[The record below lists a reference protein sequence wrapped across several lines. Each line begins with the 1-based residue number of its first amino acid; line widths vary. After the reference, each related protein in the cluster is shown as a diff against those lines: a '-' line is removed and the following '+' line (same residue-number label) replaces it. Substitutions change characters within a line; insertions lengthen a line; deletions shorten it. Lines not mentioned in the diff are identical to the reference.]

1 LTKSVF
7 CQNLPSVRS
16 EKQQNHPRRTILI
29 QQLPPQPTATPGAS
43 DSPSA
48 DDQSTSSVILAL
60 IKGGNWA
67 AGQKLPSQRQLAQR
81 LGVSRPTVREALVA
95 LETMGHVRILPGKGI
110 YLAGPSPETPAAGDC
125 QAQQP
130 ARLVQMYQF
139 RYVVEP
145 AVAGLVAKNA
155 TAAQIEDLKHLVD
168 RMRDTL
174 QDFDPPLLARLNCAF
189 HQQLVEAAN
198 NPFFTQSLAPSL
210 TLMMEHQQPASVAP
224 EAVVA
229 EHETLL
235 AALMAR
241 STVKARRAMRRHIEA
256 SAARV
261 HITVNLAE

>member
-1 LTKSVF
+1 MAQEIAT
-7 CQNLPSVRS
+7 PST
-16 EKQQNHPRRTILI
+16 PG
-29 QQLPPQPTATPGAS
+29 PTAPNRQTPPA
-43 DSPSA
+43 
-48 DDQSTSSVILAL
+48 QSTIDAL
-60 IKGGNWA
+60 IALLASGSWSP
-67 AGQKLPSQRQLAQR
+67 GQQLPSQRQLAER

-95 LETMGHVRILPGKGI
+95 LETMKLVSIRPGRGI
-110 YLAGPSPETPAAGDC
+110 FLLRRTTEETAPNDCEAVWTSPPQPPS
-125 QAQQP
+125 
-130 ARLVQMYQF
+130 RLVQMYQF

-155 TAAQIEDLKHLVD
+155 TAAQIEDLKHLVE

-174 QDFDPPLLARLNCAF
+174 QDFDPSLLARLNCAF

-210 TLMMEHQQPASVAP
+210 TLMMEHQQPAPADP
-224 EAVVA
+224 EAIVA

-235 AALMAR
+235 VALMAR

-261 HITVNLAE
+261 HITLNLAE